1 MHRIRY
7 FLCLMGLVSCSYSK
21 VDENVERTIVSPYQ
35 ILDSFSLKQMGAK
48 ELEYVVL
55 DTGEDYLI
63 GQVSK
68 VMTHNGYIFVLD
80 QEYSESLYAFSEFG
94 NLLFVISA
102 EGDGPDAI
110 PDIADFSIDTKRHE
124 LLLLSAG
131 RKQVVRVSFEG
142 EILSRVG
149 FDAFF
154 HFIAYHQIMDKI
166 VLARVEGE
174 IPKDPYGNAQVII
187 LNDQGKV
194 EGKYL
199 PAGSE
204 DAFLAHWFPLRPLVE
219 GNGSV
224 YFTKNFRYDVWEIS
238 NEANLSY
245 FLNYGNRSI
254 ESLYAEFNANPEIII
269 QALQDKGDYI
279 RALPLFFS
287 LPEGKWLHILEG
299 KNNQFVWHFIDITSG
314 ENHLFRFLSDDIDNG
329 YTGLPVGS
337 SHECFYY
344 TLVPEMLHALFQD
357 SPESL
362 PDALRDILVDA
373 NYEGDYPVLVKVKF

>member
-1 MHRIRY
+1 
-7 FLCLMGLVSCSYSK
+7 MGLVSCSYSK
-21 VDENVERTIVSPYQ
+21 VDENFERTIVSPYQ

-63 GQVSK
+63 GEVSK
-68 VMTHNGYIFVLD
+68 VMTHNSYIFVLD

-174 IPKDPYGNAQVII
+174 IPKDPYGNAQIII
-187 LNDQGKV
+187 LNDKGKV

-219 GNGSV
+219 GSGSV
-224 YFTKNFRYDVWEIS
+224 YFTKNFKYDVWDIS

-245 FLNYGNRSI
+245 FLI
-254 ESLYAEFNANPEIII
+254 
-269 QALQDKGDYI
+269 
-279 RALPLFFS
+279 
-287 LPEGKWLHILEG
+287 
-299 KNNQFVWHFIDITSG
+299 
-314 ENHLFRFLSDDIDNG
+314 
-329 YTGLPVGS
+329 
-337 SHECFYY
+337 
-344 TLVPEMLHALFQD
+344 
-357 SPESL
+357 
-362 PDALRDILVDA
+362 
-373 NYEGDYPVLVKVKF
+373 